1 MITYSLISKN
11 DAGSGKAL
19 PSMYGEDQ
27 CNLGRAQS
35 SWNFTA
41 EVSDTTFHSVQGKHL
56 TGLGSA
62 WAASS

>member
-1 MITYSLISKN
+1 
-11 DAGSGKAL
+11 
-19 PSMYGEDQ
+19 MYEEDQ

-35 SWNFTA
+35 PSNFTA